1 MVVCARKQ
9 AVVNTIK
16 DQAASADVAE
26 NKHLRARALNERAER
41 ICCGCLE
48 VYVAVLLPWCNGQDV
63 MSPSPLRSPHN
74 VHQRSL
80 CLCSSVKHIP
90 RFRSSVCRA
99 DEPSPR
105 GAGRAGCHGL
115 QVRADRGKA
124 AILLSGGP
132 TVLCDQAAH
141 QLSLQGDGGHTR
153 GDAPGFARLYLLK
166 FGFMRKSPDTIK
178 YYSRIVLLHVKT
190 VRVILTPPW
199 AFPGARAAVPE
210 AVIVAAVLF
219 SAHQTAGARL
229 ESAASH
235 GASDLGGR
243 RDRRGPPAHQDR
255 LCSARA
261 GQRSQIHQL

>member
-1 MVVCARKQ
+1 MRRRAAAGLHNTDPSQTHQSPSALQRIRTGLVVCARKQ

-63 MSPSPLRSPHN
+63 MSPNPLRSPHN

-90 RFRSSVCRA
+90 RFHSSVCRA

-105 GAGRAGCHGL
+105 GAGRTGCHGL

-124 AILLSGGP
+124 AILLPGGP

-153 GDAPGFARLYLLK
+153 GARLCTFVPSEVWFHEEKPRHDKILQPNS
-166 FGFMRKSPDTIK
+166 SPSCQNCASDS
-178 YYSRIVLLHVKT
+178 Y
-190 VRVILTPPW
+190 
-199 AFPGARAAVPE
+199 AAVGFSRCESCCPRSCHLGSSL
-210 AVIVAAVLF
+210 VLSPPNCR
-219 SAHQTAGARL
+219 SA
-229 ESAASH
+229 
-235 GASDLGGR
+235 
-243 RDRRGPPAHQDR
+243 P
-255 LCSARA
+255 
-261 GQRSQIHQL
+261 